1 MKKRSKKVSFNS
13 YCSFI
18 QNCTDI
24 HLYNNHHVVKSTR
37 LRPVLEYMFMLYIS
51 LIIRCNCRPLWLSAF
66 LFGFS
71 LRALKHNN
79 WFYLRS
85 SLLNK
90 KLNFDTC
97 VSLTMYLHAMI
108 ITFYSDSIIIMGDIV
123 VNLELNLQ
131 EFRKHSTCYFYR
143 ICNWFTQYERK
154 FGSFQKNIT
163 F

>member
-1 MKKRSKKVSFNS
+1 MVWFYFIEKVLFNS
-13 YCSFI
+13 CCSII
-18 QNCTDI
+18 QKCSNI

-97 VSLTMYLHAMI
+97 VSLTMYQHAMI
-108 ITFYSDSIIIMGDIV
+108 ITFYFDSIIIVVTIV
-123 VNLELNLQ
+123 ENLELNL
-131 EFRKHSTCYFYR
+131 
-143 ICNWFTQYERK
+143 N
-154 FGSFQKNIT
+154 
-163 F
+163 

>member
-1 MKKRSKKVSFNS
+1 MVWFYFIEKVLFNS
-13 YCSFI
+13 CCSII
-18 QNCTDI
+18 QKCSNI

-90 KLNFDTC
+90 KTQFWYLCFFNYVSARYDYNILFWLHYYSGNYSRKFFENF
-97 VSLTMYLHAMI
+97 Y
-108 ITFYSDSIIIMGDIV
+108 F
-123 VNLELNLQ
+123 
-131 EFRKHSTCYFYR
+131 CYFD
-143 ICNWFTQYERK
+143 
-154 FGSFQKNIT
+154 
-163 F
+163 